1 MVDLVFLKV
10 AIDVEDMLNED
21 KIAAL
26 KKINYLISLP

>member
-10 AIDVEDMLNED
+10 AIDVEDMLNEV